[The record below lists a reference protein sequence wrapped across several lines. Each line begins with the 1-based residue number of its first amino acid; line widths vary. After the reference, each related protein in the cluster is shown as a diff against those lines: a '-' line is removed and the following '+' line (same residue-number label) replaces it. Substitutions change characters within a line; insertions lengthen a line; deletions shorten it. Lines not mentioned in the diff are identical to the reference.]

1 MPSTDAGARPV
12 VAAAGQPVVL
22 LHCSA
27 GSGAQWQAL
36 RAALNPQFRV
46 ETPDLYGYGTAEP
59 WVGPA
64 PLTLAAEAAPVAA
77 LIERCGEPVHL
88 VGHSYGG
95 AVALRLA
102 LDHPELLRSLTVI
115 EPVAFHLL
123 RTGGA
128 GDRALFA
135 EIARLADA
143 VGGAA
148 KGDTPEAGMARFV
161 DFWNGE
167 GAWAR
172 LTPERQV
179 AFASCAGKIALEF
192 WATTTEATQRDDYR
206 GLAVSTLILRGA
218 GSPAAT
224 RRIAGI
230 LALTIPAAGIVTVE
244 GAGHM
249 LPLTHADSVN
259 AAVVAHIVR
268 RARPPLTLA
277 SKAQHNRPAT
287 ISA

>member
-1 MPSTDAGARPV
+1 MSSTDA
-12 VAAAGQPVVL
+12 AALPAGEGQPVVL

-27 GSGAQWQAL
+27 ASGAQWQPL
-36 RAALNPQFRV
+36 RAVLAPRFRAAA
-46 ETPDLYGYGTAEP
+46 PDLYGYGAGAAWP
-59 WVGPA
+59 GPG

-102 LDHPELLRSLTVI
+102 LDHPERLRSLTLI

-123 RTGGA
+123 RAGEP
-128 GDRALFA
+128 GDRALFG

-143 VGGAA
+143 VGRAVADGA
-148 KGDTPEAGMARFV
+148 PEAGMARFV

-172 LTPERQV
+172 LAPEKQAALAR
-179 AFASCAGKIALEF
+179 CAGKVALDF
-192 WATTTEATQRDDYR
+192 WATTTESARRDDYR
-206 GLAVSTLILRGA
+206 RLAVPTLILRGA
-218 GSPAAT
+218 RSPAVT

-230 LALTIPAAGIVTVE
+230 LAATLPVAGVATIE

-249 LPLTHADSVN
+249 LPLTHADIVN
-259 AAVVAHIVR
+259 AAVIAHLAL
-268 RARPPLTLA
+268 RARPVALVPETQSTRNPVLT
-277 SKAQHNRPAT
+277 
-287 ISA
+287 SA